1 MTDNLKELRE
11 LIFKCEEVKKDVLE
25 LKLGC
30 IVDIGRNSP
39 YYVNVTS
46 NLQSSHYNYNQH
58 TERKYEGVQ
67 DIIEYRSN
75 FTIDRTPVGEIKEII
90 GRDITLEDVLRVI
103 EIKKPTIK
111 ISNIDSLDYGKI
123 ADITDEEKIG
133 IMEMWK
139 LGKPLQD
146 QSEECIDSLIKL
158 LK

>member
-1 MTDNLKELRE
+1 MKSKLKELRE

-39 YYVNVTS
+39 YYVTVTS
-46 NLQSSHYNYNQH
+46 KHQSSHYNYNQH

-123 ADITDEEKIG
+123 VDITDEEKIR
-133 IMEMWK
+133 IMEMWQ
-139 LGKPLQD
+139 LGKPLQF